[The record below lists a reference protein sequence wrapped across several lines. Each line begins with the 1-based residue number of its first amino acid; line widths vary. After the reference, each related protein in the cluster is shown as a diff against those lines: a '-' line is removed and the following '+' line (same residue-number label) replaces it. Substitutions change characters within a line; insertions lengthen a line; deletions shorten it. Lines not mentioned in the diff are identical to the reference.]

1 MNSTMRISSSTNL
14 ATAIRLDVLEMVSQA
29 NASHIGS
36 CYSMVDILA
45 VLYSRILNVDTADP
59 NYAARDRFILSK
71 GHAAAAVYACLAN
84 IGLISKDD
92 LKSYGIDGS
101 QYMTHVSHKI
111 PGVEFSSGALG
122 HGLPFVVGKALA
134 AKKMDADWRVFV
146 ILSDERD
153 EGLTGRRLCLLLTI
167 NWTI

>member
-59 NYAARDRFILSK
+59 NYAAEIGSFLVKVMPQQLSML
-71 GHAAAAVYACLAN
+71 V
-84 IGLISKDD
+84 
-92 LKSYGIDGS
+92 
-101 QYMTHVSHKI
+101 
-111 PGVEFSSGALG
+111 
-122 HGLPFVVGKALA
+122 
-134 AKKMDADWRVFV
+134 
-146 ILSDERD
+146 
-153 EGLTGRRLCLLLTI
+153 
-167 NWTI
+167 